1 MDFNGDGIGDLIF
14 GNADGEVLFYSRK
27 ANGDLHFEE
36 KLKANN
42 STIDYN
48 SVSSVAIVDWNNDG
62 LFDLVI
68 SSKGI
73 FQSWNGMSYSPT
85 PVRLYI
91 NEGTKEQYRF
101 GSYENIELDGSD
113 EGFRPYCHVH
123 VADLNGDGKKDLLVS
138 GRHSYDDDGW
148 NAFYFENIGTDAAP
162 AFGNFKRLTTE
173 GEVITGYFGPTM
185 TVVDWNNDGALDL
198 LFGMTNK
205 DYHVK
210 IYLGEPQTVIVDNN
224 SEKNARSTIMRAYE
238 CDNTFITQISLNEA
252 THIRLQVVGIN
263 GKILKSIDYG
273 IVSAGKHRFDIGHS
287 GLGSGVYYINCHL
300 NKNQFKRERVVLTR

>member
-14 GNADGEVLFYSRK
+14 GNADGEVVYYSRK

-42 STIDYN
+42 SKISYN

-62 LFDLVI
+62 LLDLVI

-85 PVRLYI
+85 PVRLYL

-162 AFGNFKRLTTE
+162 AFGSFKRLTTE
-173 GEVITGYFGPTM
+173 GSVIIGYFGPTM

-210 IYLGEPQTVIVDNN
+210 TYLGDFVSNISVPDMK
-224 SEKNARSTIMRAYE
+224 SNASALLTSCLSPDRRNLQI
-238 CDNTFITQISLNEA
+238 TFNRGNMSGDVEVSLFGSSGRKLVSHTCSA
-252 THIRLQVVGIN
+252 KKTL
-263 GKILKSIDYG
+263 SIPLTDL
-273 IVSAGKHRFDIGHS
+273 SK
-287 GLGSGVYYINCHL
+287 GVYFLVCKSGMINHYA
-300 NKNQFKRERVVLTR
+300 KVSVLY